1 MKNTRRIVGL
11 TEPRATLLELLSR
24 QPDPV
29 SIDAIVQ
36 KTGRHANTVRE
47 QLNWLVKSGLVDRSK
62 AFSEGRGRP
71 AWLYFVPGDRPE
83 QDEYAE
89 LAAALAW
96 QVSEGSADPAAEGRV
111 AGRRWGRQICEQR
124 GIERAAT
131 AREGRAVT
139 VDVMDELGYAPQSDA
154 RHDKVLL
161 RRCPLLE
168 AAHQHPD
175 VVCSTHLGLVQ
186 AVAEGAGADPTRVE
200 LIPFAEPGGCRL
212 RLLKPQS

>member
-1 MKNTRRIVGL
+1 VGL
-11 TEPRATLLELLSR
+11 TEPRASLLELLSR

-29 SIDAIVQ
+29 SIDAIVK

-47 QLNWLVKSGLVDRSK
+47 QLNWLVKAGVVERTK

-71 AWLYFVPGDRPE
+71 AWLYFVPGERPD
-83 QDEYAE
+83 QNDYAE

-96 QVSEGSADPAAEGRV
+96 QVSQGSADPRREGRV
-111 AGRRWGRQICEQR
+111 AGRRWGQQICEHR
-124 GIERAAT
+124 GIERSASP
-131 AREGRAVT
+131 REGRAVT
-139 VDVMDELGYAPQSDA
+139 VEVMEELGYAPDPDA
-154 RHDKVLL
+154 RFDKVLL

-175 VVCSTHLGLVQ
+175 VVCSTHLGLAQ

-200 LIPFAEPGGCRL
+200 LVPFAESGGCRL
-212 RLLKPQS
+212 RLLAPQR